1 MKEHSLPLQMV
12 VSDIDGVLKSG
23 LEALATHGIETGSR
37 AGGTTEVVGARF
49 VITDP
54 VQRGIRNPHRKHSD
68 IAQLA
73 ETLWVLAGSNDITWM
88 SKFLPRAPDFSDD
101 GITWRAA
108 YGDRLRHWPISMQ
121 QYQEALSN
129 NNFEG
134 VNQDKD
140 GCYVD
145 QLLAVVSEL
154 RKTIG
159 TRQAVMTIWDPA
171 RELSAIGNTKD
182 MPCFVAGTKIWTNR
196 GVVSIED
203 VVVGDK
209 VVSFN
214 KSTLETELKTVAFS
228 GKTSE
233 VSRIIRITT
242 DLGDVIEC
250 TPEHIFYVKDYE
262 FVGQARQPFTVEE
275 VSAENLNSGDYLLRT
290 PVYKDGAVRYK
301 KNLRKNT
308 SIDNMVSFHGE
319 LLGGYEGVCHHLD
332 GDFTNNSDG
341 NLELLGNSEHN
352 SLHKTESNSASNE
365 LTSNRRKLTAS
376 LYEGITRGD
385 YHDEWDRELVLSEV
399 YKALECG
406 ALRSL
411 HYDIYQKEACYLG
424 LPSIQYLTRRS
435 SWGFRSYADFIAAMN
450 EKFDDLSTIHKSRK
464 KPPQFSGYG
473 RVTSVEV
480 LEKVNEPVYDITVED
495 NHNFMLENGYFVH
508 NCNDLIQFLVRDNKL
523 HMHVYVRSNDLIWG
537 LTGINYFEFSV
548 LQELVASWIGVEVGN
563 YIHSAMSLHMYSRH
577 YEAASKMLSWYQGE
591 RPEPSDL
598 GLYYQHYPISS
609 GNMDSDLSVIST
621 LFGLI
626 GAAGDRAPDNLS
638 SLEAYRNQQ
647 AKEES
652 SRLITF
658 FDPLIHHVLYSTK

>member
-1 MKEHSLPLQMV
+1 MAKKKLPIQMV
-12 VSDIDGVLKSG
+12 VRNIDGVLQNG
-23 LEALATHGIETGSR
+23 LDLLLSDGNETVSR
-37 AGGTTEVVGARF
+37 VGDTKEVIGARF
-49 VITDP
+49 VIT
-54 VQRGIRNPHRKHSD
+54 NPNERSITNPFRKHSY

-73 ETLWVLAGSNDITWM
+73 ETLWVLAGSNDITWL

-101 GITWRAA
+101 GTTWRAA
-108 YGDRLRHWPISMQ
+108 YGDRIRKWPMSLAEHCEARNNGNTIGLSSDSDE
-121 QYQEALSN
+121 QYI
-129 NNFEG
+129 
-134 VNQDKD
+134 
-140 GCYVD
+140 D

-154 RKTIG
+154 KKSG
-159 TRQAVMTIWDPA
+159 HTRQAVIAIWDPA
-171 RELSAIGNTKD
+171 RELSSIGNTKD

-196 GVVSIED
+196 GAVPIED

-214 KSTLETELKTVAFS
+214 KSTLETELKTVTFS

-262 FVGQARQPFTVEE
+262 FVGQARQPFTVDE

-319 LLGGYEGVCHHLD
+319 LLGEHEGVCHHLD

-508 NCNDLIQFLVRDNKL
+508 NCNDLIQFIVRDNLL
-523 HMHVYVRSNDLIWG
+523 HIHVYVRSNDLIWG
-537 LTGINYFEFSV
+537 LSGINYFEFSV
-548 LQELVASWIGVEVGN
+548 LQELVASWLGVGIGF

-577 YEAASKMLSWYQGE
+577 YESGGKMLEWYSKQSGE
-591 RPEPSDL
+591 VAHDPLPISNGDMPSDL
-598 GLYYQHYPISS
+598 R
-609 GNMDSDLSVIST
+609 VISE
-621 LFGLI
+621 LFKLI
-626 GAAGDRAPDNLS
+626 GKADNSDEDMSKLINF
-638 SLEAYRNQQ
+638 ADV
-647 AKEES
+647 EEYGLS
-652 SRLITF
+652 SRLIDF
-658 FDPLIHHVLYSTK
+658 FNPLIRHVIGSL

>member
-171 RELSAIGNTKD
+171 RELTAVGATKD
-182 MPCFVAGTKIWTNR
+182 MP
-196 GVVSIED
+196 
-203 VVVGDK
+203 
-209 VVSFN
+209 
-214 KSTLETELKTVAFS
+214 
-228 GKTSE
+228 
-233 VSRIIRITT
+233 
-242 DLGDVIEC
+242 
-250 TPEHIFYVKDYE
+250 
-262 FVGQARQPFTVEE
+262 
-275 VSAENLNSGDYLLRT
+275 
-290 PVYKDGAVRYK
+290 
-301 KNLRKNT
+301 
-308 SIDNMVSFHGE
+308 
-319 LLGGYEGVCHHLD
+319 
-332 GDFTNNSDG
+332 
-341 NLELLGNSEHN
+341 
-352 SLHKTESNSASNE
+352 
-365 LTSNRRKLTAS
+365 
-376 LYEGITRGD
+376 
-385 YHDEWDRELVLSEV
+385 
-399 YKALECG
+399 
-406 ALRSL
+406 
-411 HYDIYQKEACYLG
+411 
-424 LPSIQYLTRRS
+424 
-435 SWGFRSYADFIAAMN
+435 
-450 EKFDDLSTIHKSRK
+450 
-464 KPPQFSGYG
+464 
-473 RVTSVEV
+473 
-480 LEKVNEPVYDITVED
+480 
-495 NHNFMLENGYFVH
+495 
-508 NCNDLIQFLVRDNKL
+508 CNDLIQFLVRDNKL

-609 GNMDSDLSVIST
+609 GNMDSDLSVISV
-621 LFGLI
+621 LFKLI
-626 GAAGDRAPDNLS
+626 GEAASKDPESLNNLNSYHNIAKNGDS
-638 SLEAYRNQQ
+638 SQ
-647 AKEES
+647 
-652 SRLITF
+652 LITF
-658 FDPLIHHVLYSTK
+658 FNPLIHHVLYSTK